1 MEIIDLSNYKEDRF
15 NTAVALGNFDGI
27 HMGHQELI
35 KDMVY
40 NSKKMD
46 LKPSLLLFKQH
57 TKAILNSNSPKCIT
71 NMDQKM
77 KIAEQLGVEL
87 TYVINFDEN
96 LMKLNPDEFVKEIL
110 LQKMNSKLIVVGY
123 DYKFGYKAL
132 GDFDYLAKLSNKL
145 GYKLKVLNPV
155 ENQGI
160 IVSSSN
166 IRQLIKDGKMEE
178 VETNLQRPY
187 SILGKVI
194 KGENRGTKLGFP
206 TANIEL
212 IDNYAIPKIGVY
224 KTSTI
229 VDGMIYKSATN
240 IGYNPTFNNDNKA
253 LKIET
258 YILNFKGNIYGKTIE
273 VCFKRYI
280 RDDMKFNDVND
291 LIFQMNLDIKE
302 IEKED

>member
-132 GDFDYLAKLSNKL
+132 GDSDYLAKLSNKL